1 MKFCFATFCFGE
13 RYHEQVNRFIDDIS
27 KSDFH
32 PILIVM
38 TDNPE
43 MIKNECFVTTF
54 NIKDFNPEY
63 SNYANNYYDF
73 DFSVKRY
80 SVLAA
85 FKLGFT
91 NVILIDADMRVNYG
105 LFNEENIINSFK
117 PNSIM
122 GPVTYNF
129 SEQINTN
136 SELGNR
142 LLEYERHFNIS
153 VDKEKLNFMP
163 EDCIQYISIDEDKFS
178 HFLSSWDRCI
188 SYKQTKP
195 LRNIPAGNI
204 DEMCFSSLIN
214 GIEVGNN
221 SDKSLNIIYAQHD
234 KWY

>member
-13 RYHEQVNRFIDDIS
+13 RYYEQVNRFIDDIT

-32 PILIVM
+32 PSLIVI
-38 TDNPE
+38 TDKPDK
-43 MIKNECFVTTF
+43 IKNQCFVTTF
-54 NIKDFNPEY
+54 NISDFNPNY
-63 SNYANNYYDF
+63 STYAENYYDF
-73 DFSVKRY
+73 DFSVKRFA
-80 SVLAA
+80 VFAA
-85 FKLGFT
+85 FKLGYT
-91 NVILIDADMRVNYG
+91 NIILTDADMRVNYG
-105 LFNEENIINSFK
+105 LFNENNIIKSFK
-117 PNSIM
+117 PNSIL

-142 LLEYERHFNIS
+142 LVDYERYFNIS
-153 VDKEKLNFMP
+153 VDKDKLNFMP
-163 EDCIQYISIDEDKFS
+163 EDCIQYISIDEDKIT

-188 SYKQTKP
+188 EYKKIKP

-204 DEMCFSSLIN
+204 DEMCFSALIN

-221 SDKSLNIIYAQHD
+221 SDKCLNIVYAEHD

>member
-13 RYHEQVNRFIDDIS
+13 RYYEQVNRFIEDIS

-32 PILIVM
+32 ASLIVM

-43 MIKNECFVTTF
+43 MINNEYFVSTF

-117 PNSIM
+117 PNSIL

>member
-13 RYHEQVNRFIDDIS
+13 RYYEQVNRFIDDIS
-27 KSDFH
+27 KSDFN
-32 PILIVM
+32 PNLIVM
-38 TDNPE
+38 TDNPDK
-43 MIKNECFVTTF
+43 IRSNHFVTSF
-54 NIKDFNPEY
+54 NIKDFNP
-63 SNYANNYYDF
+63 NYVDYADNYYDF

-91 NVILIDADMRVNYG
+91 NVILVDADMRVNYG
-105 LFNEENIINSFK
+105 LFNYENIINSFT
-117 PNSIM
+117 PNSIK

-142 LLEYERHFNIS
+142 LLEYERYFSIDI
-153 VDKEKLNFMP
+153 DKDKLNFMP

-178 HFLSSWDRCI
+178 NFLSSWDRCI
-188 SYKQTKP
+188 GYKQTKP

-204 DEMCFSSLIN
+204 DEMCFSALSN

-221 SDKSLNIIYAQHD
+221 SNKSLNIIYPEHD

>member
-1 MKFCFATFCFGE
+1 
-13 RYHEQVNRFIDDIS
+13 
-27 KSDFH
+27 
-32 PILIVM
+32 M

-117 PNSIM
+117 PNYIL